1 MARLQVLHLPSTPD
15 DPAPFMLV
23 LDEVNTLDL
32 DFTADVHADAMNLM
46 KEGSGARFILAT
58 TATVDV
64 A

>member
-1 MARLQVLHLPSTPD
+1 MARLQVMPLPSTSD

-23 LDEVNTLDL
+23 LDEVNTLDV
-32 DFTADVHADAMNLM
+32 DFTDAVYADVLLHM
-46 KEGSGARFILAT
+46 KDGVGARYVLVT